1 MADSTKAPR
10 GLLISGLVLL
20 LLGLGGC
27 IGGGVVAAGPVSEF
41 VDSLSN
47 LEDVPFGEAYEFAG
61 TGTTAAVVTTGDAL
75 CAAKDSSG
83 QAVQLDQPGA
93 DFSGGSA
100 DQEFDV
106 DSTFSTTEGETYQ
119 VVCDGSGGGTFAVI
133 TLPDN
138 LSTVAAGAAV
148 GGLGGLLMVV
158 GVGLL
163 IASLIARS
171 RWKKR
176 QEPAAVPPAPGAGYG
191 GPAAPGAAEQY
202 PGTAYPQQPYPTE
215 QPPQYAPAPAPPAP
229 APTAPAP
236 SPYPTEPPQAPPVAP
251 PAAPPAAPPTPP
263 TAPPPPPPGVG

>member
-1 MADSTKAPR
+1 MADSTKAPK
-10 GLLISGLVLL
+10 GLLISGIVLL
-20 LLGLGGC
+20 LLGLGSC
-27 IGGGVVAAGPVSEF
+27 VGGGVVAAGPVTEF
-41 VDSLSN
+41 VDSLTN
-47 LEDVPFGEAYEFAG
+47 LDDVPFGETYEFAG

-83 QAVQLDQPGA
+83 QAVQLEQPGA

-119 VVCDGSGGGTFAVI
+119 VVCDGSGGGTFAVL

-138 LSTVAAGAAV
+138 LSTVAVGAAV

-176 QEPAAVPPAPGAGYG
+176 QEPPAVPPAPGAGVG
-191 GPAAPGAAEQY
+191 GPAAPGVAAQY
-202 PGTAYPQQPYPTE
+202 PAQPAGT
-215 QPPQYAPAPAPPAP
+215 YAPPP
-229 APTAPAP
+229 
-236 SPYPTEPPQAPPVAP
+236 AP
-251 PAAPPAAPPTPP
+251 PAAPSPPAAAGP
-263 TAPPPPPPGVG
+263 

>member
-83 QAVQLDQPGA
+83 QAVQLDQPSA

-133 TLPDN
+133 TLPNN

-171 RWKKR
+171 RCGR
-176 QEPAAVPPAPGAGYG
+176 DLVGALPRPRRLPRLLGLGHLCGAGAVVG
-191 GPAAPGAAEQY
+191 LRPQRRPARARVPRRHR
-202 PGTAYPQQPYPTE
+202 PRRTTR
-215 QPPQYAPAPAPPAP
+215 
-229 APTAPAP
+229 
-236 SPYPTEPPQAPPVAP
+236 
-251 PAAPPAAPPTPP
+251 
-263 TAPPPPPPGVG
+263 

>member
-47 LEDVPFGEAYEFAG
+47 LEDAPFGEAYEFAG

-83 QAVQLDQPGA
+83 QAVQLDQPSA

-133 TLPDN
+133 TLPEN

-148 GGLGGLLMVV
+148 GGLGGLLRPCERIFHAQVCTSAPTRLESRSASEDRATTA
-158 GVGLL
+158 GL
-163 IASLIARS
+163 
-171 RWKKR
+171 
-176 QEPAAVPPAPGAGYG
+176 
-191 GPAAPGAAEQY
+191 
-202 PGTAYPQQPYPTE
+202 
-215 QPPQYAPAPAPPAP
+215 APASHVPRSGVCISA
-229 APTAPAP
+229 
-236 SPYPTEPPQAPPVAP
+236 S
-251 PAAPPAAPPTPP
+251 TPLRS
-263 TAPPPPPPGVG
+263 

>member
-1 MADSTKAPR
+1 MADSTKAPK
-10 GLLISGLVLL
+10 GLLISGIVLL
-20 LLGLGGC
+20 LLGLGSC
-27 IGGGVVAAGPVSEF
+27 VGGGVAAAGPVAEF

-47 LEDVPFGEAYEFAG
+47 LNDVPFGETYEFAG

-83 QAVQLDQPGA
+83 QTVQLEQPGA

-106 DSTFSTTEGETYQ
+106 NSTFPTAEGETYQ
-119 VVCDGSGGGTFAVI
+119 VVCDGSGTGTFAVL
-133 TLPDN
+133 TLPSN
-138 LSTVAAGAAV
+138 LSTVAVGAAV

-176 QEPAAVPPAPGAGYG
+176 QEPTVVPPAP
-191 GPAAPGAAEQY
+191 PV
-202 PGTAYPQQPYPTE
+202 
-215 QPPQYAPAPAPPAP
+215 
-229 APTAPAP
+229 
-236 SPYPTEPPQAPPVAP
+236 PPVPPAP
-251 PAAPPAAPPTPP
+251 PAAPPAPP
-263 TAPPPPPPGVG
+263 TAPPPPPGIG